1 MTLKYSKRERT
12 SKINESERVCQ
23 SNLGTVWILY
33 DFVFMP
39 IESDWHIFWTSV
51 TSVTSV
57 SVIPDRSGRHSTIS
71 VALAAGA
78 PPWWQ
83 RHFYRHEPNL
93 ADNLRPLQYS
103 QQFRNSFA
111 TISQICTMH
120 FCISGSVRFFPA
132 FLSSSV
138 LRVSSSMLK
147 CVPKESVAR
156 DGGSTVQRTLWTLQ
170 TFNILTDLGTDAAR
184 CLPNF

>member
-12 SKINESERVCQ
+12 SKINESEGVCQ
-23 SNLGTVWILY
+23 SNLGTVWLTHFLNICDICVCDSGQVRTTLY
-33 DFVFMP
+33 NQRGIGRRGTTLMATTLLSARTKPGRQSTTFA
-39 IESDWHIFWTSV
+39 IFATV
-51 TSVTSV
+51 
-57 SVIPDRSGRHSTIS
+57 
-71 VALAAGA
+71 
-78 PPWWQ
+78 
-83 RHFYRHEPNL
+83 
-93 ADNLRPLQYS
+93 S

>member
-12 SKINESERVCQ
+12 SKINESEGCQ

-39 IESDWHIFWTSV
+39 IESDWIWLTHFLNICDICVCDSGQVRTTLYNQRGIGRRGTTLMATTLLSAR
-51 TSVTSV
+51 TK
-57 SVIPDRSGRHSTIS
+57 SGRHSTTFAIFAT
-71 VALAAGA
+71 V
-78 PPWWQ
+78 
-83 RHFYRHEPNL
+83 
-93 ADNLRPLQYS
+93 S
-103 QQFRNSFA
+103 QQFRNY
-111 TISQICTMH
+111 SQICTMH

-156 DGGSTVQRTLWTLQ
+156 DGGSTVQRTLWT
-170 TFNILTDLGTDAAR
+170 FLTDLGTDAAR